1 MAERREL
8 PRVPV
13 EKDCLLSIE
22 GRQVRLRIENLSDKG
37 GLFRIIDEASS
48 SVSAADLGLEA
59 TFVLS
64 STTPTRRYTG
74 EIIRFYYAQGT
85 CHVALRFWKKY
96 QEIPGAEG

>member
-1 MAERREL
+1 M
-8 PRVPV
+8 
-13 EKDCLLSIE
+13 
-22 GRQVRLRIENLSDKG
+22 
-37 GLFRIIDEASS
+37 
-48 SVSAADLGLEA
+48 SAADLGLEA